1 LRNGDSIDF
10 ITLKRNKP
18 QEQNPVIEGQG
29 FTYEEKR
36 SQLAES
42 DASSTGTKDTMVNP
56 EFLPSPGDDNPFTSS
71 SGRSSTKQFT
81 DTSSPN
87 DNITKNIHGYIDISL
102 PSGNP
107 NLRKQYENITPNF
120 QTEHINDAIFAAE
133 MSGPGIE
140 NPFQSSLPEKTN
152 ST

>member
-1 LRNGDSIDF
+1 MNL
-10 ITLKRNKP
+10 
-18 QEQNPVIEGQG
+18 EQG

-42 DASSTGTKDTMVNP
+42 DASSAGTKDTMVNP

-71 SGRSSTKQFT
+71 SEGRSTKQFS
-81 DTSSPN
+81 DTSSPTDFN
-87 DNITKNIHGYIDISL
+87 LTKNIHGYIDISL

-107 NLRKQYENITPNF
+107 NLRKQYETPNF
-120 QTEHINDAIFAAE
+120 NSEHINDAIFAAE

-140 NPFQSSLPEKTN
+140 NPFQSTEDEKTN